1 MIVDSSVWIDF
12 LGRRPSSTAR
22 SVRDFLVSG
31 GRVYLTSIVM
41 QEVLQ
46 GARDLRHLEA
56 LNRALSP
63 FPICE
68 TPDARQ
74 TAILAGRLYAMC
86 RWQGVTIGSPNDC
99 LIAAVAIEAGQ
110 PVLSKD
116 RDFKLLRRFDARL
129 QLVDTATED

>member
-12 LGRRPSSTAR
+12 LGRRPSLTAR
-22 SVRDFLVSG
+22 SVRDFLISG

-56 LNRALSP
+56 LKRVLSP

-74 TAILAGRLYAMC
+74 TAMLAGQLYARC
-86 RWQGVTIGSPNDC
+86 RWQGVTIRSPNDC
-99 LIAAVAIEAGQ
+99 LIAAVAIESGQ

-116 RDFKLLRRFDARL
+116 RDFKLLRRLDKRL
-129 QLVDTATED
+129 QLVDVSTEG

>member
-1 MIVDSSVWIDF
+1 MIVDSSVWTDF

-22 SVRDFLVSG
+22 SVRDFLMSG
-31 GRVYLTSIVM
+31 GRVYLTAIVM

-56 LNRALSP
+56 LKRALSP

-74 TAILAGRLYAMC
+74 TAILAGQLYARC
-86 RWQGVTIGSPNDC
+86 RRQGVTIRSPNDC
-99 LIAAVAIEAGQ
+99 LIAAVAIESGQ
-110 PVLSKD
+110 PVLSKH
-116 RDFKLLRRFDARL
+116 RDFKLLRRFDTRL
-129 QLVDTATED
+129 QLVDISTEG